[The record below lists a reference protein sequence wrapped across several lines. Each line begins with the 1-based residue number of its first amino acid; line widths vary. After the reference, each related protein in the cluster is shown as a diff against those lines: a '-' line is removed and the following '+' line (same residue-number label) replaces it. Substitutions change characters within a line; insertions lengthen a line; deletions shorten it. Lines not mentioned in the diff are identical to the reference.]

1 MVQPAKQSFRAKR
14 PVDLKLVS
22 TAAANPEVFLQGEVS
37 LVARLNNYRLYKLF
51 LILQDTVNISVMT
64 ASNCLSSTSGK
75 KNVLTCMGI

>member
-37 LVARLNNYRLYKLF
+37 LGCPS
-51 LILQDTVNISVMT
+51 Q
-64 ASNCLSSTSGK
+64 
-75 KNVLTCMGI
+75 